1 MNITKIHLKLLLSF
15 FHLVLQPEYCAQML
29 DTLVSDAEIK
39 VVNLMA
45 AVLNGSSAG
54 NNVSSLHQKVI
65 ICFNYILHCLKML
78 VYHKQ
83 VKFFFLKH

>member
-1 MNITKIHLKLLLSF
+1 
-15 FHLVLQPEYCAQML
+15 ML
-29 DTLVSDAEIK
+29 DTLVADAESK

-65 ICFNYILHCLKML
+65 MGLNYILHCLKMPL
-78 VYHKQ
+78 TKKKKLFYSMK
-83 VKFFFLKH
+83 LY

>member
-1 MNITKIHLKLLLSF
+1 
-15 FHLVLQPEYCAQML
+15 ML
-29 DTLVSDAEIK
+29 DTLVADAESK

-65 ICFNYILHCLKML
+65 MGLNYILHCLK
-78 VYHKQ
+78 
-83 VKFFFLKH
+83 KFYSL